1 MLVPEAPL
9 DAYRSDLARD
19 KAREDFG
26 GADTVWLLTAHCLSR
41 LARASAPDIPQLGE
55 QCAAALRD
63 FTQPSTE
70 GTPTPAVEIDDLHLV
85 VNGFSN
91 LLTRAGAD
99 TLAQGARN
107 MSNRM
112 AESGALSMAYTTV
125 ALTRRVAAGAS
136 DRERGLLTA
145 DQGLFARLLGDLDT
159 AEDLYKSC
167 ESTAVLSSDMAVLSR
182 AYIGRGVVDRVRG
195 NYPRS
200 RIYFERALELAETA
214 QEKELKRLA
223 HQGLTICHAVA
234 GNFDRALPHGW
245 QTLQLAD
252 GNQARE
258 ADALLNLA
266 QVCLSAGFPA
276 AALRS
281 YAAILS
287 KPLSPHRLLA
297 GLGGAAIAAAQAG
310 DAQVLDRAEAE
321 IAHRV
326 SGSGLPFENAQAL
339 YQLGMAFAVSGDS
352 RRRDEYIGRAR
363 KLAKSR
369 GYFELLHKTDPAEIE
384 KAAQPKAASPSQSL
398 TRTSQQVVASI
409 NELDV
414 GEAGGLL
421 ALTHRS

>member
-19 KAREDFG
+19 KSREDFG

-41 LARASAPDIPQLGE
+41 IARASAQDIPLLGE
-55 QCAAALRD
+55 QCASALRD

-85 VNGFSN
+85 VDGLSN

-99 TLAQGARN
+99 TLGKGVRN

-125 ALTRRVAAGAS
+125 SLTRRVAADAS

-159 AEDLYKSC
+159 AEELYKAS
-167 ESTAVLSSDMAVLSR
+167 ESVAVKSSDMTVLSR
-182 AYIGRGVVDRVRG
+182 SYIGRGVIDRVRG

-200 RIYFERALELAETA
+200 RVFFERALELADTV
-214 QEKELKRLA
+214 QERELKRLA
-223 HQGLTICHAVA
+223 HQGLTICHSVTE
-234 GNFDRALPHGW
+234 NHDRALSHGW
-245 QTLQLAD
+245 ETFRLAD
-252 GNQARE
+252 GNASRE
-258 ADALLNLA
+258 TDALLNLA
-266 QVCLSAGFPA
+266 HICLSAGFPA

-287 KPLSPHRLLA
+287 KPLSPHRMLG
-297 GLGGAAIAAAQAG
+297 GLGSAAIAAAQAG
-310 DAQVLDRAEAE
+310 DTGVLARAASE
-321 IAHRV
+321 ITQRV
-326 SGSGLPFENAQAL
+326 RGSGLPYENAQAL
-339 YQLGMAFAVSGDS
+339 YQLGVAYAIMGDETQ
-352 RRRDEYIGRAR
+352 RDAYLGQAR
-363 KLAKSR
+363 KLARAR
-369 GYFELLHKTDPAEIE
+369 GFFELLHKTEPSELA
-384 KAAQPKAASPSQSL
+384 KAARPRAAFQL
-398 TRTSQQVVASI
+398 TRSSQEVVASI
-409 NELDV
+409 TELDV

-421 ALTHRS
+421 ALTHHS